1 MKSLNHIK
9 LNFLLRKK
17 IATIGLFLICQFSL
31 AQTFNV
37 NYEGGISRMKA
48 LENVI
53 KFEEAMK
60 KNGYIISHLN
70 VDSDNEYSVLYKKYD
85 SDGSVFKA
93 QYRYY
98 FYESNFEMETIGMVY
113 IVDDLPNFIEADDK
127 NPDNFQLY
135 SLNKIMFVD
144 AFTNYINTK

>member
-1 MKSLNHIK
+1 
-9 LNFLLRKK
+9 
-17 IATIGLFLICQFSL
+17 
-31 AQTFNV
+31 
-37 NYEGGISRMKA
+37 MKA

-60 KNGYIISHLN
+60 KNGYTISHFN
-70 VDSDNEYSVLYKKYD
+70 VDSDNEQSVLYKKYD
-85 SDGSVFKA
+85 PDGSVFKA

-144 AFTNYINTK
+144 TFANYINTKQIEKFILKCNLA